1 MSATAPSTPKA
12 HQDRWQEIV
21 DDPAL
26 RDLPYKVET
35 NERGQILLSPH
46 SNRHSKLQE
55 AVQNLF
61 RDHAPPGR
69 QPAEYALATPQGIK
83 SPDVVWMS
91 PDREAEMDA
100 TGDPA
105 TLAPEICVEIMSKSN
120 TAAEMDEK
128 RRLYREIG
136 AEEVWVVD
144 TDGKIEFY
152 RDEALETSPIVPTS
166 PAHLSA

>member
-1 MSATAPSTPKA
+1 MQTQTSSET

-46 SNRHSKLQE
+46 SNRHSYRQAAVRDLLQKYAPDGL
-55 AVQNLF
+55 AVPEFALTT
-61 RDHAPPGR
+61 R
-69 QPAEYALATPQGIK
+69 QGVK
-83 SPDVVWMS
+83 SPDIVWMS
-91 PDREAEMDA
+91 ANRRQEMDA

-105 TLAPEICVEIMSKSN
+105 TLAPEICVDIMSESN

-136 AEEVWVVD
+136 AEEVWFVD
-144 TDGKIEFY
+144 TDGRIRFY
-152 RDEALETSPIVPTS
+152 REEEMDASEVAPGCPNEV
-166 PAHLSA
+166 

>member
-26 RDLPYKVET
+26 RDLPYTVET

-55 AVQNLF
+55 AVQNLL

-69 QPAEYALATPQGIK
+69 QPAEYALATSQGIK

-91 PDREAEMDA
+91 PDREAKMDA

-105 TLAPEICVEIMSKSN
+105 TLAPEICVEIMSRSN
-120 TAAEMDEK
+120 TEAEMDEK
-128 RRLYREIG
+128 RRLYRDIG
-136 AEEVWVVD
+136 AEEVWIVE
-144 TDGKIEFY
+144 TDGRIRFY
-152 RDEALETSPIVPTS
+152 GEEELDASKVVPGC
-166 PAHLSA
+166 PNEV

>member
-1 MSATAPSTPKA
+1 MQTQTSSET

-46 SNRHSKLQE
+46 SNRHSYRQAAVRDLLQ
-55 AVQNLF
+55 Q
-61 RDHAPPGR
+61 HAPDGLVVPEFALTTR
-69 QPAEYALATPQGIK
+69 QGVK

-91 PDREAEMDA
+91 ADRRQELDA

-105 TLAPEICVEIMSKSN
+105 TRAPEICVEIMSKSN
-120 TAAEMDEK
+120 TETEMEEK

-136 AEEVWVVD
+136 ADEVWVVE
-144 TDGKIEFY
+144 TDGRIRFY
-152 RDEALETSPIVPTS
+152 GKEEMDASGVAPECPNEV
-166 PAHLSA
+166 

>member
-1 MSATAPSTPKA
+1 MQTQTSSET

-105 TLAPEICVEIMSKSN
+105 TLAPEICVEIMSESN

-144 TDGKIEFY
+144 TDGRIRFY
-152 RDEALETSPIVPTS
+152 REEEMDASEVAPGCPNEV
-166 PAHLSA
+166 

>member
-12 HQDRWQEIV
+12 YQARWQEIV

-55 AVQNLF
+55 AVQNLL

-105 TLAPEICVEIMSKSN
+105 TRAPEICVEIMSKSN
-120 TAAEMDEK
+120 TEAEMEEK

-136 AEEVWVVD
+136 ADEVWVVE
-144 TDGKIEFY
+144 TDGRIRFY
-152 RDEALETSPIVPTS
+152 GKEEMDASGVAPECPNEV
-166 PAHLSA
+166 

>member
-1 MSATAPSTPKA
+1 MQTQTSSET
-12 HQDRWQEIV
+12 HQDRWQKIV

-46 SNRHSKLQE
+46 SNRHSYRQAAVRDLLQ
-55 AVQNLF
+55 Q
-61 RDHAPPGR
+61 HAPDGLAVPEFALTTR
-69 QPAEYALATPQGIK
+69 QGVK

-91 PDREAEMDA
+91 PDRRKEMDA

-105 TLAPEICVEIMSKSN
+105 TLAPEICVEIMSESN

-128 RRLYREIG
+128 RRLYRDIG
-136 AEEVWVVD
+136 AEEVWVVE
-144 TDGKIEFY
+144 TNGRIRFY
-152 RDEALETSPIVPTS
+152 REEEMDASEVAPGCPNEV
-166 PAHLSA
+166 

>member
-1 MSATAPSTPKA
+1 
-12 HQDRWQEIV
+12 
-21 DDPAL
+21 
-26 RDLPYKVET
+26 
-35 NERGQILLSPH
+35 LSPH

-55 AVQNLF
+55 AVQNLL

-69 QPAEYALATPQGIK
+69 QPAEYALATSQGIK

-120 TAAEMDEK
+120 TEAEMEEK

-136 AEEVWVVD
+136 ADEVWVVE
-144 TDGKIEFY
+144 TNGRIRFY
-152 RDEALETSPIVPTS
+152 GEKKMDASEVAPGCPNEV
-166 PAHLSA
+166 

>member
-1 MSATAPSTPKA
+1 MSATAPSTPQA

-46 SNRHSKLQE
+46 SNRHSYRQAAVRDLLQKYAPDGL
-55 AVQNLF
+55 AVPEFALTT
-61 RDHAPPGR
+61 R
-69 QPAEYALATPQGIK
+69 QGVK
-83 SPDVVWMS
+83 SPDIVWMS
-91 PDREAEMDA
+91 ANRRQEMDA

-105 TLAPEICVEIMSKSN
+105 TLAPEICVEIMSESN

>member
-46 SNRHSKLQE
+46 SNRHSYRQAAVRDLLQ
-55 AVQNLF
+55 Q
-61 RDHAPPGR
+61 HAPDGLAVPEFALTTR
-69 QPAEYALATPQGIK
+69 QGVK

-91 PDREAEMDA
+91 PDRRKEMDA

-105 TLAPEICVEIMSKSN
+105 TLAPEICVEIMSESN

-128 RRLYREIG
+128 RRLYRDIG
-136 AEEVWVVD
+136 TEEVWIVE
-144 TDGKIEFY
+144 TNGRIRFY
-152 RDEALETSPIVPTS
+152 REEEMDASEVAPGCPNEV
-166 PAHLSA
+166 